1 LSALIDVDALKAGY
15 GPARVLHG
23 VTVRVDEGEVAALLG
38 PNGSGKTTT
47 LRAISGMIRVDGRI
61 VLGGRSIAGL
71 APERIARLGVAH
83 VPEGR
88 GTLRMLTVEE
98 NLRLGAYTRSDRTA
112 VRADI
117 RRCLGYFPALADRR
131 NQPAGTL
138 SGGEQQM
145 LAIGRALMLRPR
157 LVLLDEP
164 SLGLAPKVTRSL
176 FAVLRDVNR
185 HDGVSMLI
193 VEQNANLVLEFA
205 KRAYVLEAGAIVIG
219 GTGADVRADQDLRRA
234 YLGY

>member
-1 LSALIDVDALKAGY
+1 MAGAGRRRGHRGIPRGGAVSTLLDVSDLHGGY

-23 VTVRVDEGEVAALLG
+23 VTVRVDDGEVAALLG
-38 PNGSGKTTT
+38 PNGAGKTTT
-47 LRAISGMIRVDGRI
+47 LRAISGMIRVQGRI
-61 VLGGRSIAGL
+61 VLDGRSIAGQ

-88 GTLRMLTVEE
+88 GTLRTLTVEE
-98 NLRLGAYTRSDRTA
+98 NLRLGGYTRSDRAA

-117 RRCLGYFPALADRR
+117 GRCLGYFPALAERR
-131 NQPAGTL
+131 HQPAAAL

-164 SLGLAPKVTRSL
+164 SLGLAPKVTRAL
-176 FAVLRDVNR
+176 FA
-185 HDGVSMLI
+185 
-193 VEQNANLVLEFA
+193 
-205 KRAYVLEAGAIVIG
+205 Y
-219 GTGADVRADQDLRRA
+219 
-234 YLGY
+234 